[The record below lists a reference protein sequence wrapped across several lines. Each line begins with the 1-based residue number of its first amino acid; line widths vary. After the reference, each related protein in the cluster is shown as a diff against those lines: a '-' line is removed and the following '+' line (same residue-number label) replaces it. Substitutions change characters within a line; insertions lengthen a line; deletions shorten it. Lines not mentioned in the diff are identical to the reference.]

1 MLCLFLGYP
10 PPPPS
15 AAVLYAWPP
24 TLGGYVYDVCHSI
37 RNPPSCLHIALL
49 CKRIYTI
56 SLLLIFRAD
65 VLCDMCMPP
74 KLSTH
79 CRLRISSP
87 VYLLFSH
94 LHLVCESSHHS
105 PLMTYS
111 CHASASQSL
120 SYRKLVTREARSDS
134 RSDLARWTPT
144 LRSVLPYAMHMGVIP
159 IPWPNIHS
167 PIKPFRRLC
176 TYILLLG
183 SWEFEA
189 MRYIQILHYSLLYRD
204 ALNSAL
210 QVW

>member
-1 MLCLFLGYP
+1 MGH
-10 PPPPS
+10 PPPS
-15 AAVLYAWPP
+15 ADVLYAWPP
-24 TLGGYVYDVCHSI
+24 TLGGYAYDVCHSI
-37 RNPPSCLHIALL
+37 RNPSSCSHIAIL

-87 VYLLFSH
+87 AYLLFSH

-120 SYRKLVTREARSDS
+120 SYRKLVTREARSGS

-144 LRSVLPYAMHMGVIP
+144 LRSVLPYAHGRHTNPLAKYPFPHQTLPAFMHLYSSSGQ
-159 IPWPNIHS
+159 
-167 PIKPFRRLC
+167 
-176 TYILLLG
+176 LG
-183 SWEFEA
+183 
-189 MRYIQILHYSLLYRD
+189 I
-204 ALNSAL
+204 
-210 QVW
+210 